1 MKYQTIAI
9 VTSYVKCGL
18 IFANIIDSNLGHARG
33 HIWYPAVNNA
43 LLFVAHFKN
52 MIARE

>member
-33 HIWYPAVNNA
+33 HGKQNR
-43 LLFVAHFKN
+43 
-52 MIARE
+52 ARARMEPPVTCQLVV